1 MELSGRNK
9 KDIGTLGE
17 KAVAEYL
24 RRNGFRII
32 DRNVSR
38 KTGEIDIIAQK
49 DETLH
54 FVEVKSILC
63 KDFPKF
69 KDNRDRYDPS
79 VNLHALKIQKVAR
92 TAEWYM
98 ANNEWEGD
106 SQIDGALVW
115 LRERD
120 GHAYVRYV
128 PQIL

>member
-1 MELSGRNK
+1 MELSGKTR
-9 KDIGTLGE
+9 KDIGAIGE
-17 KAVAEYL
+17 SMACEYL
-24 RRNGFRII
+24 RRLAFRII
-32 DRNVSR
+32 DRNVAR

-49 DETLH
+49 GETLH

-63 KDFPKF
+63 KEFPNF
-69 KDNRDRYDPS
+69 KDTRDTYDPS
-79 VNLHALKIQKVAR
+79 VNLHILKIQKVAR

-120 GHAYVRYV
+120 GVAYVRYL